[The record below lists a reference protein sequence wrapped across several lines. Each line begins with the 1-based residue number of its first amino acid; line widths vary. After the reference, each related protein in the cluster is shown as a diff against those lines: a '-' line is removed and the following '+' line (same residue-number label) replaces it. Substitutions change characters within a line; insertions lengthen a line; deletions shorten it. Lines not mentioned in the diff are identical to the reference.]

1 MSYLNIK
8 HVKIRG
14 LAACVPE
21 RVEENKDYSLLPKEE
36 IEKYI
41 KTTGVERRHCAIHDG
56 TLCTSDLC
64 QKAAEKLLNDLGW
77 SKDEIGLLLFVSQ
90 TTDYRLPAT
99 ACVLQDKMGIT
110 KNCLAFDITL
120 GCSGY
125 LLGMGTAGSI
135 LQNGTIKKALVMCG
149 NTQSEFASYEDRS
162 MYLLLGDAGTVTALE
177 YTEDDDYDEMDFSY
191 MTDGSGR
198 ASVIVPDGGSRNPVN
213 AQSFVMEDCGDG
225 IRRTRLHEKM
235 EGADVFS
242 FASFNVPRNFK
253 SLLDKIHLDKETVDY
268 MLIHQANKF
277 LMEKLRKKLDFPPEK
292 CPYNISEYGN
302 TSGATIPLLMVTNLQ
317 KELSSRPLV
326 LCMTTIGVG
335 FSLASACVHTTNV
348 VVPDL
353 MYLKQ

>member
-8 HVKIRG
+8 HVKIKG
-14 LAACVPE
+14 IAACVPE
-21 RVEENKDYSLLPKEE
+21 RVEENRDYTLIPKDE

-41 KTTGVERRHCAIHDG
+41 QTTGVERRHCAIHDG
-56 TLCTSDLC
+56 SICTSDLC
-64 QKAAEKLLNDLGW
+64 QKAAEKLISDLGW
-77 SKDEIGLLLFVSQ
+77 NKEDIGLLLFVSQ

-99 ACVLQDKMGIT
+99 ACVLQDKMGLS

-135 LQNGTIKKALVMCG
+135 LQNGTIKKALVLCG

-177 YTEDDDYDEMDFSY
+177 YTDGDDYDEMDFSY

-198 ASVIVPDGGSRNPVN
+198 ASVIVPDGGSRNPTN
-213 AQSFVMEDCGDG
+213 AQSFIMEDCGDG

-242 FASFNVPRNFK
+242 FATFNVPRNFR
-253 SLLDKIHLDKETVDY
+253 SLSEKINLDLDKVDY
-268 MLIHQANKF
+268 MLLHQANKF
-277 LMEKLRKKLDFPPEK
+277 LMEKLRKKLGFPPEK
-292 CPYNISEYGN
+292 CPYNIREFGN
-302 TSGATIPLLMVTNLQ
+302 TSGATIPLLMVTNL
-317 KELSSRPLV
+317 KEELESRPLT
-326 LCMTTIGVG
+326 LCMATIGVG
-335 FSLASACVHTTNV
+335 FSLGSGCIHTTKV

-353 MYLKQ
+353 MYL

>member
-21 RVEENKDYSLLPKEE
+21 RVEENRDYKLIPEDE

-41 KTTGVERRHCAIHDG
+41 KITGVERRHCAIHDG
-56 TLCTSDLC
+56 SICTSDLC
-64 QKAAEKLLNDLGW
+64 QKAAEKLIAELGW
-77 SKDEIGLLLFVSQ
+77 NKEDIGLLLFVSQ

-99 ACVLQDKMGIT
+99 ACVLQDKMGLS

-177 YTEDDDYDEMDFSY
+177 YTENDDYDEMDFSY

-198 ASVIVPDGGSRNPVN
+198 TSVIVPDGGSRNPTN
-213 AQSFVMEDCGDG
+213 EKSFIMEDCGDG

-235 EGADVFS
+235 DGADVFS
-242 FASFNVPRNFK
+242 FATFNVPRNFR
-253 SLLDKIHLDKETVDY
+253 SLSERINLDMDKVDY

-277 LMEKLRKKLDFPPEK
+277 LMEKLRKKLGFPPEK
-292 CPYNISEYGN
+292 CPYNINEFGN
-302 TSGATIPLLMVTNLQ
+302 TSGATIPLLMVTNLR
-317 KELSSRPLV
+317 KELESKPLT
-326 LCMTTIGVG
+326 LCMATIGVG
-335 FSLASACVHTTNV
+335 FSLGSGCIHTTKV

-353 MYLKQ
+353 MYL

>member
-1 MSYLNIK
+1 MAYLNIK

-14 LAACVPE
+14 LAACVPA
-21 RVEENKDYSLLPKEE
+21 RVEENREYTLIPKDE

-41 KTTGVERRHCAIHDG
+41 STTGVERRHCAIHDG
-56 TLCTSDLC
+56 SICTSDLC
-64 QKAAEKLLNDLGW
+64 QKAAEKLIADLGW
-77 SKDEIGLLLFVSQ
+77 NKEDIGLLLFVSQ

-99 ACVLQDKMGIT
+99 ACVLQDKMGLS

-125 LLGMGTAGSI
+125 LFGMGTAGSI

-177 YTEDDDYDEMDFSY
+177 YTDGDDYDEMDFSY

-198 ASVIVPDGGSRNPVN
+198 ASVIVPDGGSRNPTN
-213 AQSFVMEDCGDG
+213 EKSFIMEDCGEG

-235 EGADVFS
+235 DGADVFS
-242 FASFNVPRNFK
+242 FATFNVPRNFK
-253 SLLDKIHLDKETVDY
+253 SLSERINLDIEKVDY

-277 LMEKLRKKLDFPPEK
+277 LMEKLRKKLGFPPEK
-292 CPYNISEYGN
+292 CPYNINEYGN
-302 TSGATIPLLMVTNLQ
+302 TSGATIPLLMVTNLR
-317 KELSSRPLV
+317 KELEQRPLT
-326 LCMTTIGVG
+326 LCMATIGVG
-335 FSLASACVHTTNV
+335 FSLGSGCIHTTKL
-348 VVPDL
+348 VVPEL
-353 MYLKQ
+353 MYL

>member
-8 HVKIRG
+8 HVKVRG
-14 LAACVPE
+14 IAACVPE
-21 RVEENKDYSLLPKEE
+21 RVEENRNYDRIPAEE

-41 KTTGVERRHCAIHDG
+41 ETTGVVRRHCAVHDG
-56 TLCTSDLC
+56 SICTSDLC
-64 QKAAEKLLNDLGW
+64 QKAAEKLLSDLGW
-77 SKDEIGLLLFVSQ
+77 GKDEIGLLLFVSQ
-90 TTDYRLPAT
+90 TTDYRLPST

-135 LQNGTIKKALVMCG
+135 LQNGTIKKALVMVG

-177 YTEDDDYDEMDFSY
+177 YTEEDDYDEMDFSY

-198 ASVIVPDGGSRNPVN
+198 ASVIVPDGGSRNPTN
-213 AQSFVMEDCGDG
+213 PHSFEYEDCGDG

-235 EGADVFS
+235 IGTDVFA
-242 FASFNVPRNFK
+242 FATFYVPRNFK
-253 SLLDKIHLDKETVDY
+253 ALAERINLDKDKVDY
-268 MLIHQANKF
+268 LLIHQANKF
-277 LMEKLRKKLDFPPEK
+277 LMEKLRKKLGFEPEK
-292 CPYNISEYGN
+292 CPYNIHEFGN

-317 KELSSRPLV
+317 KELAVRPLT
-326 LCMTTIGVG
+326 LCMTTLGVG
-335 FSLASACVHTTNV
+335 FSLGSGCIRTHNVH
-348 VVPDL
+348 VPDL
-353 MYLKQ
+353 MYL